1 MSSPHSKKF
10 ISFFPLDNGYL
21 AWYHTC
27 MKRTTSTDLY
37 NALTRLNAAFGHDLT
52 KVTSSTYMIPG
63 SFLLQGAY
71 GGWQLQRIVPGG
83 GVHSV
88 TSGYRSKRE
97 VVEYIYAMLDGASM
111 MEQHMERTEQTN

>member
-1 MSSPHSKKF
+1 
-10 ISFFPLDNGYL
+10 
-21 AWYHTC
+21 

-83 GVHSV
+83 GVVSV
-88 TSGYRSKRE
+88 TSGYRPRRE
-97 VVEYIYAMLDGASM
+97 VVEYIYAMLDGAAM